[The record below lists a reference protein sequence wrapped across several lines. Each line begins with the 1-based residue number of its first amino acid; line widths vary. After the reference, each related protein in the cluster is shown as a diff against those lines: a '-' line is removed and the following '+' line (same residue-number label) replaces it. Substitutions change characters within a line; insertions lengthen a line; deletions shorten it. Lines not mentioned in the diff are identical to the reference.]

1 MKSSPVLTGF
11 ARFLILHFVNRWI
24 QYFVLRFQCLLPVL
38 TFDAQGSPHS
48 HRGKPCLP
56 PAPSSSTASAW
67 YPLPAWRQKTDP
79 RERLERHAAQVLL
92 GPTTTPGL
100 HRPAVWDVSKRSLE
114 SSSGARVW
122 GASILEAHVLWG
134 PRLPTRWRGPEQR
147 VCSFPAW
154 QALWSQVQERPAC
167 PTTTSRLDSF
177 GLLSID
183 TLEHFQK
190 DNGTPQF

>member
-1 MKSSPVLTGF
+1 MKSGPVLTGF

-114 SSSGARVW
+114 SSSGTRFGEHQSWKPTFCGDPVCPRGGGGLNRESALSPPGRRCGARC
-122 GASILEAHVLWG
+122 
-134 PRLPTRWRGPEQR
+134 RRG
-147 VCSFPAW
+147 
-154 QALWSQVQERPAC
+154 RPA
-167 PTTTSRLDSF
+167 PRP
-177 GLLSID
+177 
-183 TLEHFQK
+183 HHV
-190 DNGTPQF
+190 